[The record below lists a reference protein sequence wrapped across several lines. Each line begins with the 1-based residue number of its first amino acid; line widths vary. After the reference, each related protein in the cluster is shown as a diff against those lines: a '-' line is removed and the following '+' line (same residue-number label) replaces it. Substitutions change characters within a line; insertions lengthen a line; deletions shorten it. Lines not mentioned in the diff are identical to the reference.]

1 MIWKERGMV
10 LGRNVEPKAL
20 SRATQTKVSLE
31 GMSALFDCCCGHCGI
46 RELMKL

>member
-10 LGRNVEPKAL
+10 LGRNGEPKAL
-20 SRATQTKVSLE
+20 SRATQSKVSLE
-31 GMSALFDCCCGHCGI
+31 GMSALFYCYCGHCGI